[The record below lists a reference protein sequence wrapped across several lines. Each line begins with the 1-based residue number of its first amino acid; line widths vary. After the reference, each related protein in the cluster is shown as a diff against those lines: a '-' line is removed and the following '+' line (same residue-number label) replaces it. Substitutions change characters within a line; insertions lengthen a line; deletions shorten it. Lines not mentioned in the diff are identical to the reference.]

1 MYDKITYIHFFLTS
15 PIFFAIILLQ
25 EFYMTKDTDHP
36 LKICLSD
43 GIHTYY
49 GYDEKPSVAT
59 GKTLCF
65 CTGGGILYIP
75 LTTLNK
81 HAHSLNLR
89 VDNQTMKPIEDELQF
104 TIDIWYEK
112 TGGGQYSN
120 GQFGSITYASGTS
133 YLKFES
139 DTSEEIT
146 VRSTSVRD
154 LSGQIVSK
162 IYSGNLYKIVEDGVR
177 PVIGGGPGYFEYQG
191 EHTLQ
196 QVEWNYPNISGEHSY
211 YTFYKY
217 Q

>member
-1 MYDKITYIHFFLTS
+1 
-15 PIFFAIILLQ
+15 
-25 EFYMTKDTDHP
+25 MTKDTDHP

-43 GIHTYY
+43 EIHTYY

-59 GKTLCF
+59 GKALCF

-120 GQFGSITYASGTS
+120 GQFGSITYVAGTA
-133 YLKFES
+133 YLKFDS

-146 VRSTSVRD
+146 IKAADSVLD
-154 LSGQIVSK
+154 LSGQRVFK
-162 IYSGNLYKIVEDGVR
+162 IYSGNIYKIELYGGR
-177 PVIGGGPGYFEYQG
+177 PIIGGSDYFEYQG

-196 QVEWNYPNISGEHSY
+196 QVEWKYPNTSGEHSY
-211 YTFYKY
+211 YTFQKY